1 LALSNLV
8 ERYFYRPLKED
19 EETTEKDRALAANAA
34 AFMRTE
40 YFPEFRSHL
49 EKMRKANEPRPGQ
62 EGQMLYQCGV
72 RDGIDMVLNHL
83 NDLVEKVRETHE

>member
-1 LALSNLV
+1 LAISTLV
-8 ERYFYRPLKED
+8 ARYFYDPLKND
-19 EETTEKDRALAANAA
+19 EAKDRAFAASAA
-34 AFMRTE
+34 AFIRTD

-49 EKMRKANEPRPGQ
+49 EKLRKASEPRPGQ

-83 NDLVEKVRETHE
+83 NDLLNKVKETHE